1 MEWAWWAQGWPA
13 HHHKAQGDGLMYRA
27 SRAQHSIPEQQHYVD
42 KGVVQGG
49 WGQEHVFLS
58 ERNGLNWRAVLLMN
72 VCIVDLMHVYRSA
85 HRRLNSPPL

>member
-1 MEWAWWAQGWPA
+1 
-13 HHHKAQGDGLMYRA
+13 MYRA
-27 SRAQHSIPEQQHYVD
+27 SSAQHSIPEQQHYVD

-85 HRRLNSPPL
+85 HRRLNSPPLLQEDMRKEGVRNIR

>member
-1 MEWAWWAQGWPA
+1 
-13 HHHKAQGDGLMYRA
+13 MYRA

-49 WGQEHVFLS
+49 WGQEQVFLS

>member
-1 MEWAWWAQGWPA
+1 MQAQGCPA
-13 HHHKAQGDGLMYRA
+13 HLQKTQGDGRMHQA
-27 SRAQHSIPEQQHYVD
+27 SRAQHSIPEQQHYVCD
-42 KGVVQGG
+42 EDSAKGG

>member
-1 MEWAWWAQGWPA
+1 
-13 HHHKAQGDGLMYRA
+13 MYRA

-42 KGVVQGG
+42 KGVVQEAG
-49 WGQEHVFLS
+49 VRNMFFLS